1 MLPVTV
7 KIKLILSMCAN
18 IMRTSERYA
27 VLKMLFS
34 WDEKDAR

>member
-18 IMRTSERYA
+18 IMRTERNA